1 MKKLFLFLLCTSIS
15 LSFSF
20 GQTSK
25 NTKFWMVNLGT
36 FGNSSKS
43 THSSN
48 SPTISQSNRTDS
60 NNSFFVALSMGK
72 FFKDNVAHGFR
83 INYSNVSSHV
93 TNNSVNN
100 NYKEFNGNQD
110 NVELG
115 YFITRFIP
123 VNSQFYFYGNL
134 NPNVYYS
141 YHTSKYDNLE
151 AEKQRGYNISIKAD
165 VGMRYIFK
173 NNFFIDTNTSL
184 GRIGYFWANIKD
196 VSETSGLE
204 LYSES
209 LFSNFSIGIGK
220 SF

>member
-1 MKKLFLFLLCTSIS
+1 MAAVCASPEK
-15 LSFSF
+15 
-20 GQTSK
+20 
-25 NTKFWMVNLGT
+25 GT
-36 FGNSSKS
+36 FQAPP
-43 THSSN
+43 H
-48 SPTISQSNRTDS
+48 Q
-60 NNSFFVALSMGK
+60 
-72 FFKDNVAHGFR
+72 
-83 INYSNVSSHV
+83 
-93 TNNSVNN
+93 
-100 NYKEFNGNQD
+100 
-110 NVELG
+110 
-115 YFITRFIP
+115 
-123 VNSQFYFYGNL
+123 
-134 NPNVYYS
+134 
-141 YHTSKYDNLE
+141 YDNLE